1 VLVHDNTCANVYLYL
16 KKKKCIILWTKGK
29 CTRARLSIAKK
40 KKKESFLY
48 IFCMKSDLKIN
59 LSGVTFAKQNSLF
72 YFL

>member
-1 VLVHDNTCANVYLYL
+1 MYACPFEY
-16 KKKKCIILWTKGK
+16 
-29 CTRARLSIAKK
+29 RKK

-72 YFL
+72 YFLYKKI